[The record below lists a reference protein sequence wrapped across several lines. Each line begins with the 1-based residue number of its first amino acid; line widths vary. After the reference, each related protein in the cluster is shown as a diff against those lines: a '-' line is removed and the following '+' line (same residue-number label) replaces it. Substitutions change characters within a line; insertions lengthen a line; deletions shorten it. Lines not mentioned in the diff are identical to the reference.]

1 MILPDSIRISKRFL
15 RSTGLRRIPCDL
27 QLQNSQP
34 NLMACLLIHFAGG
47 TVTIDPPGRSNE
59 LSRILARQVLHG
71 PHGRCITNP
80 LRFHG
85 RFSRRQLAFMHPR

>member
-59 LSRILARQVLHG
+59 VRRIKRG
-71 PHGRCITNP
+71 K
-80 LRFHG
+80 RFKGKAAAAVKH
-85 RFSRRQLAFMHPR
+85 